1 MNKTCKDCAAFGKC
15 WTDCYANEEICSY
28 FQPKI
33 EDAVDPDHYKHGGIE
48 RKDCIKAALGEN
60 YIGFLLGNVMKY
72 VYRYKCKNGAEDLK
86 KAAVYLGW
94 AIQEL
99 EGKTEVENS
108 EN

>member
-1 MNKTCKDCAAFGKC
+1 MNKICKDCTSFENCRIKG
-15 WTDCYANEEICSY
+15 EENQPACSY
-28 FQPKI
+28 FEQKI

-48 RKDCIKAALGEN
+48 CKDCIKAALGAD

-72 VYRYKCKNGAEDLK
+72 VYRYKGKNGVEDLK

-99 EGKTEVENS
+99 DGKTNGDDI
-108 EN
+108 